1 MSPLAAHDHLST
13 LVIAAVLAAAFMHA
27 AWNTLAKWRS
37 AQSGDAVMVG
47 IAAAIPAIVVAPWV
61 GWPARDCWPQLV
73 ATAII
78 HFFYFRILAAAY
90 ARGALSVAYPLM
102 RGVPP
107 LLSGLGAT
115 VVFNEVL
122 SPAAWLAICAL
133 LAGVL
138 LLGWD
143 GFRKG
148 SIDKATARWVTIQIG
163 IIVAYTLVD
172 ASGARAST
180 SAFNYVVW
188 MFILTSAALI
198 VPARSSVTR
207 LLREGP
213 RSVLLAVIAGGL
225 TFGSYGVALWAMT
238 AAPVALVAALRETS
252 ILFGAGLGAWL
263 LKERF
268 GAHRWAA
275 VALISLGVLGMRLA

>member
-1 MSPLAAHDHLST
+1 MKN
-13 LVIAAVLAAAFMHA
+13 LVWLPI
-27 AWNTLAKWRS
+27 
-37 AQSGDAVMVG
+37 
-47 IAAAIPAIVVAPWV
+47 
-61 GWPARDCWPQLV
+61 
-73 ATAII
+73 
-78 HFFYFRILAAAY
+78 
-90 ARGALSVAYPLM
+90 SVALCPMLSHAQAYPTKSV
-102 RGVPP
+102 R
-107 LLSGLGAT
+107 
-115 VVFNEVL
+115 
-122 SPAAWLAICAL
+122 
-133 LAGVL
+133 
-138 LLGWD
+138 
-143 GFRKG
+143 
-148 SIDKATARWVTIQIG
+148 

-207 LLREGP
+207 LLREGS

-268 GAHRWAA
+268 GAHRVDEPARDLCA
-275 VALISLGVLGMRLA
+275 CLHGPVRGEEVF